1 MANPLPRALANE
13 WLKDLCLGLRNLS
26 HYGVEHPRGREYL
39 QRAHESLLR
48 LLDGRPHVRLTRD
61 DGRLHLGAILLDQ
74 EFGLA
79 DRLADDLERHQIHNI
94 VFRASVTG
102 EDLRALMGCLLQEP
116 RKDQR
121 GDFARRLRAAGARGI
136 RVNRVH
142 RDHVQGDAADGDL
155 VRFVEELA
163 RGRSEMAGVTRALM
177 RDPGAVARA
186 IEAAAVRR
194 EPEPIAGDAALAEF
208 TAEIL
213 ERLADCAIEE
223 HERSREEV
231 IEAIG
236 RCVVA
241 SSASIHEVLFLDKA
255 GPRSV
260 RRNLLAAVESLAPE
274 AIGTLVGAHYPAPG
288 GDYRRLAGM
297 LARTRTWRMDRE
309 ACISGIEESLT
320 LAGVPS
326 DAIRDLGDRL
336 QWGDLPVQRRLEL
349 LYEAD
354 MLWQSDFPRLRDALT
369 KLVAGERIGEA
380 RTLLVRYLEGLG
392 APDPVQRRRVADNAR
407 HALALLEKT
416 PRLRAATGRI
426 AEILFARLAEEND
439 PEIASRLASGLA
451 FLVDLMLRTREAG
464 RALALMVRGDALN
477 DPRLN
482 EALERVGND
491 RTFERLTDLFLTG
504 EDRAPVDAA
513 ELLRRCGSRAAA
525 YLIERLAQEESRPQ
539 RARLVA
545 LLKERGGGSPEPFLA
560 RLDDPRW
567 FLVRNVVAILGDI
580 GDQAIAARLGRVAAH
595 PEPRVRQ
602 EVISTWRRLGTP
614 EAADRIIAALEDSD
628 RGVQR
633 SAVEALALLGGSR
646 AVQALER
653 IASREEPYAAASA
666 EVRLEAVLS
675 LGRLGGAKV
684 FDILH
689 GILTRRNL
697 LGPSEPVELRA
708 AAARALGALGTP
720 KALSLLTEMSRKDP
734 RRIVRDTSQEI
745 LRQRSQVISGR
756 R

>member
-61 DGRLHLGAILLDQ
+61 DGRLHLGPILLDQ

-79 DRLADDLERHQIHNI
+79 DRLADDLARHRINNI
-94 VFRASVTG
+94 VFRESVTAS
-102 EDLRALMGCLLQEP
+102 DLLAMMACLLQEP
-116 RKDQR
+116 RRDQR
-121 GDFARRLRAAGARGI
+121 GDFARRLRKEGARGI

-142 RDHVQGDAADGDL
+142 RDHMTDPAQADL
-155 VRFVEELA
+155 VGFVEELA
-163 RGRSEMAGVTRALM
+163 RGRCEIASVTRVLM
-177 RDPGAVARA
+177 RAGAALAKA
-186 IEAAAVRR
+186 IEEAAERR
-194 EPEPIAGDAALAEF
+194 EPEPIEGDVGLAEF

-213 ERLADCAIEE
+213 DRVADRAIEE

-231 IEAIG
+231 FELIG
-236 RCVVA
+236 RCAVA
-241 SSASIHEVLFLDKA
+241 TRASIHEILFLDKA

-260 RRNLLAAVESLAPE
+260 RRNIIAAVESLPPD
-274 AIGTLVGAHYPAPG
+274 AIGTLVKAHHPSPG
-288 GDYRRLAGM
+288 GDYRRLAAM
-297 LARTRTWRMDRE
+297 LSRTRTWRVDRE
-309 ACISGIEESLT
+309 ACISAIEESMAA
-320 LAGVPS
+320 AGVPS

-349 LYEAD
+349 LSESD

-380 RTLLVRYLEGLG
+380 RTLLVKYLEGLG
-392 APDPVQRRRVADNAR
+392 AADPVQRRRVADNAR

-426 AEILFARLAEEND
+426 AEILFARLASESD

-451 FLVDLMLRTREAG
+451 FLVDLMLREREAG
-464 RALALMVRGDALN
+464 RALALMVRADALK
-477 DPRLN
+477 DPRLT
-482 EALERVGND
+482 ESLERVGND
-491 RTFERLTDLFLTG
+491 KTFERLTDLFLTG

-513 ELLRRCGSRAAA
+513 ELLRRCGSRAAT

-539 RARLVA
+539 RARLVG
-545 LLKERGGGSPEPFLA
+545 LLKEMGGGSPEPFLA

-580 GDQAIAARLGRVAAH
+580 GDQAIAGRLGRVAAH

-614 EAADRIIAALEDSD
+614 EAADRIIKALEDSD
-628 RGVQR
+628 AGVQR
-633 SAVEALALLGGSR
+633 SAVEALALLGGVR
-646 AVQALER
+646 AVQTLER
-653 IASREEPYAAASA
+653 IASREAPYADAPA

-675 LGRLGGAKV
+675 LGRIGGAKA
-684 FDILH
+684 FEILH
-689 GILTRRNL
+689 GILTRRSL
-697 LGPSEPVELRA
+697 LGPSEVVEVRT

-734 RRIVRDTSQEI
+734 RRIVRDTAQEI
-745 LRQRSQVISGR
+745 LKQRSQVISGR